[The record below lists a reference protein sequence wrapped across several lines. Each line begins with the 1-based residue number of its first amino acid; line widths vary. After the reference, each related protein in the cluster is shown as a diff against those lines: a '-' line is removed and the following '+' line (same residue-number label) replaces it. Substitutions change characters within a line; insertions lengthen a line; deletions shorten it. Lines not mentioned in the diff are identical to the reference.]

1 MGKER
6 RPEVNAVSSR
16 DKRSED
22 MEIFLKEHIRDVPDF
37 PKPGIVFKD
46 ITPLL
51 QNHEAF
57 DRIIRSFVERY
68 EGKGVD
74 AVVGIESR
82 GFLFGAP
89 LAHQLGASFVPV
101 RKKGKLPYKT
111 VDISYDLEYGSAT
124 IEMHTDAIRKG
135 QKVVVVDDLLATG
148 GTAGAACELIAGQG
162 GKVLE
167 CAFVV
172 ELSFLCGREKITRAP
187 VFSLVNYE

>member
-1 MGKER
+1 
-6 RPEVNAVSSR
+6 
-16 DKRSED
+16 
-22 MEIFLKEHIRDVPDF
+22 MEAFLKKHIRDVPDF

-51 QNHEAF
+51 QNHAAF
-57 DRIIRSFVERY
+57 DRIIQSFVDRY
-68 EGKGVD
+68 APQGID
-74 AVVGIESR
+74 AIVGIESR

-89 LAHQLGASFVPV
+89 LAHQLGASFIPV
-101 RKKGKLPYKT
+101 RKKGKLPYTT

-148 GTAGAACELIAGQG
+148 GTAGAACQLVRGQG
-162 GKVLE
+162 GEVVE

-172 ELSFLCGREKITRAP
+172 ELAFLGGRDKIPNTA
-187 VFSLVNYE
+187 VHSLVSYA

>member
-1 MGKER
+1 
-6 RPEVNAVSSR
+6 
-16 DKRSED
+16 
-22 MEIFLKEHIRDVPDF
+22 MEAFLKQHIRDIPDF

-51 QNHEAF
+51 QNHAAF
-57 DRIIRSFVERY
+57 DRIIQSFVDRY
-68 EGKGVD
+68 APRGID
-74 AVVGIESR
+74 AIVGIESR

-89 LAHQLGASFVPV
+89 LAHQLGASFIPV
-101 RKKGKLPYKT
+101 RKKGKLPYTT

-148 GTAGAACELIAGQG
+148 GTAGAACQLVQRQG
-162 GKVLE
+162 GDVVE

-172 ELSFLCGREKITRAP
+172 ELAFLGGRDKILNTA
-187 VFSLVNYE
+187 VHSLVSYA

>member
-1 MGKER
+1 
-6 RPEVNAVSSR
+6 
-16 DKRSED
+16 
-22 MEIFLKEHIRDVPDF
+22 MEAFLKKHIRDVPDF
-37 PKPGIVFKD
+37 PKPGIIFKD

-57 DRIIRSFVERY
+57 DRIIRNFVDRY
-68 EGKGVD
+68 RPQGVD

-89 LAHQLGASFVPV
+89 LAHQLGVSFVPV

-124 IEMHTDAIRKG
+124 IEMHTDAIAKG
-135 QKVVVVDDLLATG
+135 QKVVVMDDLLATG
-148 GTAGAACELIAGQG
+148 GTAGAACQLVKRQG
-162 GKVLE
+162 GKVVE

-172 ELSFLCGREKITRAP
+172 ELAFLGGRDKIPHAP
-187 VFSLVNYE
+187 VYSLVSYA